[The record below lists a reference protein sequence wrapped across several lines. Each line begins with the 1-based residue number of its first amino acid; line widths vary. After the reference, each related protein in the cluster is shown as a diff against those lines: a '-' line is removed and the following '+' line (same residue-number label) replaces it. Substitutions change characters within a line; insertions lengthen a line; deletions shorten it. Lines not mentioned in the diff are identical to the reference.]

1 MFALFFDLG
10 VSSVYRI
17 DGKLVNN
24 FAPDPFLAEFVN
36 LISSIC
42 PDIKPRVFRECSS

>member
-1 MFALFFDLG
+1 MFAFFFDLG

-24 FAPDPFLAEFVN
+24 FALDHFLSELVN

-42 PDIKPRVFRECSS
+42 PDFKPKVYREAPW